1 MKLRISNL
9 ALYRVAVAVLLVL
22 ALWSQGPS
30 AKPTSIPD
38 ITGDAATH
46 QLQSSGFAKWV
57 LIIPLAANSAKV
69 RIGDSATSATRGAEV
84 APGGGLFM
92 PPFPIDT
99 RQSVQQ
105 HRYDLSAIYYF
116 AATGDK
122 ISVIWGN

>member
-1 MKLRISNL
+1 M
-9 ALYRVAVAVLLVL
+9 AVLA
-22 ALWSQGPS
+22 ALCWAQGPS

-46 QLQSSGFAKWV
+46 QLQTSGFAKWV
-57 LIIPLAANSAKV
+57 LIIPLAANTSKV
-69 RIGDSATSATRGAEV
+69 RIGDSATNATRGAEI
-84 APGGGLFM
+84 APGSGLFM
-92 PPFPIDT
+92 PPFPVDT

-105 HRYDLSAIYYF
+105 HRYDLSAIYYY